1 MNVSAEQV
9 KTIEDFEAFIAQP
22 ENAGRLFEF
31 INGEI
36 IEVSPGRTYN
46 SGFPHIISF
55 EVRLFCRD
63 NNVRCYISG
72 EAGAYRVGSNI
83 VVPDFAFKRTP
94 MSRDY
99 PDPVPPL
106 WAVEVISPTD
116 KPRDIADKRKIYIAA
131 GILLW
136 ELYEQSESVH
146 VHEPGKPMKLFG
158 INDVLDGGNVLPGFT
173 LAVKVL
179 FDE

>member
-1 MNVSAEQV
+1 MNVPAEQV

-22 ENAGRLFEF
+22 ENADRLFEF
-31 INGEI
+31 IDGEI
-36 IEVSPGRTYN
+36 IEVSPGRTYH

-63 NNVRCYISG
+63 HQLPCYIG
-72 EAGAYRVGSNI
+72 GTDGTYRIGNNTVA
-83 VVPDFAFKRTP
+83 PDFSYKQTP
-94 MSRDY
+94 LSRDY
-99 PDPVPPL
+99 PDPVAPL

-116 KPRDIADKRKIYIAA
+116 KPGEIAKKRRVYVNA

-136 ELYEQSESVH
+136 ELYEQSESIH
-146 VHEPGKPMKLFG
+146 VYAPGKPMSLFG

-173 LAVKVL
+173 LAVKAL

>member
-1 MNVSAEQV
+1 MNVSAEEV
-9 KTIEDFEAFIAQP
+9 KTLEDFENFIAQP
-22 ENAGRLFEF
+22 ENAGRLFEL
-31 INGEI
+31 INGEM
-36 IEVSPGRTYN
+36 IEVSPGRTR
-46 SGFPHIISF
+46 ISEYRDIVSF
-55 EVRLFCRD
+55 AVRLFCREQQIP
-63 NNVRCYISG
+63 CHTSG
-72 EAGAYRVGSNI
+72 EAGAYRIGSNI
-83 VVPDFAFKRTP
+83 VVPDFAFKRAP

-136 ELYEQSESVH
+136 ELYDQSESVH
-146 VHEPGKPMKLFG
+146 VHEPGKSMKLFG